1 MKKLVLLFFSILAL
15 FGLYAQESVTLD
27 YCYQKAIENYPLIK
41 QKELLVASNDLRL
54 KILNKNYLP
63 EMMVN
68 GQVHYQS
75 DVTKTPFQDVTI
87 PGMDPIPTVAKDWYK
102 ITFDVNQVI
111 YDGSLTNRQKNVE
124 EINLQIEQQ
133 NLEVELYNVKERI
146 NRFYFNVLL
155 LRESKRVIELHKS
168 TLTSKLKDVESGV
181 KNGTI
186 LESNAD
192 IIKAELIQVEQS
204 LADLDISIQSS
215 INIINEFTSLD
226 LKADTQ
232 FEIPDVAVDI
242 HTYLNSRP
250 EFQLFSL
257 QQSKLDASK
266 KIIGSKLLPRFFAF
280 GQAGYGR
287 PGYDMLNNEFED
299 FYMIG
304 ARLNW
309 NIWDWNKSS
318 KEKEILDLQSKIID
332 TQKETFDKNIRIDLQ
347 NKIGEIRKIEDRI
360 NRDNQIIEL
369 REKIAKSSS
378 SQLDNGVITSTEYL
392 TELNAESKAKLDLQS
407 HKIQLIKARL
417 DYKATMGN
425 L

>member
-1 MKKLVLLFFSILAL
+1 M
-15 FGLYAQESVTLD
+15 
-27 YCYQKAIENYPLIK
+27 
-41 QKELLVASNDLRL
+41 
-54 KILNKNYLP
+54 
-63 EMMVN
+63 
-68 GQVHYQS
+68 
-75 DVTKTPFQDVTI
+75 
-87 PGMDPIPTVAKDWYK
+87 
-102 ITFDVNQVI
+102 
-111 YDGSLTNRQKNVE
+111 E

-146 NRFYFNVLL
+146 NRFYFNVIL

-168 TLTSKLKDVESGV
+168 TLTSKLKDVESGI

-192 IIKAELIQVEQS
+192 IIKAELIQIEQS

-215 INIINEFTSLD
+215 INIINEFTALD

-232 FEIPDVAVDI
+232 FEIPDVTVDI
-242 HTYLNSRP
+242 HTYLNNRP

-257 QQSKLDASK
+257 QQNKLDASK
-266 KIIGSKLLPRFFAF
+266 KVIGSKLLPRFFAF

-347 NKIGEIRKIEDRI
+347 NKIAEIRKIEDKI

-417 DYKATMGN
+417 DYKATLGN